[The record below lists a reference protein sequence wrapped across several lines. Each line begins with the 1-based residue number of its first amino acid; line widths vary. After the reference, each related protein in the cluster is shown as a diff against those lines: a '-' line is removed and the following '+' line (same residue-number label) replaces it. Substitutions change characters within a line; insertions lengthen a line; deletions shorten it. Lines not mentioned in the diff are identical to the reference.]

1 SGSDLES
8 CAIPH
13 GGHACGPT
21 ATLPP
26 APGADARPH
35 LLRRASDGALFVV
48 DGRFADAFPDDGK
61 KVFAWSSPACGTALV
76 RPTCFAAWPGPV
88 EIGGG
93 MYDLDDARLTRDG
106 AAVDLAYV
114 HNGTDAFYQ
123 RAPLAGPPEQRV
135 LALST
140 GERP

>member
-1 SGSDLES
+1 VGTGTSPDVLVDPAGTVHVVWASGSDLES

-76 RPTCFAAWPGPV
+76 RPTCFA
-88 EIGGG
+88 
-93 MYDLDDARLTRDG
+93 
-106 AAVDLAYV
+106 
-114 HNGTDAFYQ
+114 
-123 RAPLAGPPEQRV
+123 
-135 LALST
+135 
-140 GERP
+140 